1 MKKTILLILIITSV
15 FTGQSQNTSSPSS
28 NPISKAFLKSSYEAL
43 GNEFSH
49 TLDLSLNGYE
59 GTYGK
64 QQANVIMKEFFEKN
78 KISAF
83 KTKHKGSSNERTQY
97 IVCDMLS
104 AQKKWNVYILL
115 NKDSKIIQLQ
125 IEEEK

>member
-1 MKKTILLILIITSV
+1 MKKLILLISILF
-15 FTGQSQNTSSPSS
+15 FTIVGQSQNKTSTAPS
-28 NPISKAFLKSSYEAL
+28 PISKAFLASNHEAL

-64 QQANVIMKEFFEKN
+64 QQASVIMKEFFDNN
-78 KISAF
+78 KVSSF
-83 KTKHKGSSNERTQY
+83 KIKHKGSSNERTQY
-97 IVCDMLS
+97 IVCDMQS
-104 AQKKWNVYILL
+104 AKKKWSVYILL

-125 IEEEK
+125 IEQE